1 MCGRAP
7 FWSRF
12 LAFFLLLALPA
23 AGQQTRIAG
32 RIVASGGPPAKLQLY
47 AERPPFDGPRAAY
60 LLSGEP
66 PASSSRQE
74 IVLEP
79 DGTYRI
85 GASGE
90 AIFRLVAVEGE
101 LRFEREIRGARSA
114 EVETLEIPKA
124 QSFEGQVVGPTGE
137 PLAGVV
143 VYLEKVDFSQI
154 APWKMLPTRALTDE
168 KGQFRLPFFPQ
179 SRLVA
184 FAPGYAPRSFK
195 LDTLAAAPRSFRLE
209 KTEARRIWVYRDLD
223 LPQEGVL
230 VATGDGIPLG
240 RTDAKGLAELW
251 VAGDSALFLNVEALR
266 GARWTIEKPIWKDR
280 ELRTFV
286 GGYLVFTGTVLKADG
301 EPCASAAVDL
311 RTPGLQG
318 RPLAEGRTDAL
329 GTYRLGPVDP
339 RRLPRF
345 RGSPEPKWNLRITS
359 PGHAKRTIDWTEE
372 AGVFWVELP
381 QQQLALDVE
390 VSGRVVDSAGRGLE
404 DAAIYVWRQGAPG
417 RSGELSKPVQE
428 PDGMSGEGGD
438 FSVGGVAAGE
448 GVSLE
453 ARAKGFLP
461 RLQHGVLGGMA
472 GVEIELESATA
483 LEIKVMSPEGQP
495 VPRAWVNLFPL
506 EEPVAETAP
515 AETALPRDPTHF
527 SSMTEDS
534 GVVSLPEVRRGQLM
548 LNISAEGFLDLQK
561 EIELG
566 EKALVLEEK
575 LSRGCSIEGTVFDAE
590 GRPAP
595 GANIQISSQSLAG
608 SMTPADQNG
617 RYQVSG
623 LVPGPVTLT
632 ARTRS
637 GVGQVQVELVEGVKA
652 RLDIQASRELFQL
665 RGVLV
670 DATGQPVAGRTIR
683 LGAAVEGSDGAV
695 GMLWHSTTTAGDGNF
710 LFEITEAR
718 RYRVDVLPVGDRFF
732 GSEPVTSL
740 EVDMQQSQSIR
751 LVLPE

>member
-12 LAFFLLLALPA
+12 LIFFWLLALPA

-32 RIVASGGPPAKLQLY
+32 RIVASGGTPAKLQLY

-60 LLSGEP
+60 LLSGEQP
-66 PASSSRQE
+66 VSSRQE
-74 IVLEP
+74 IALGP
-79 DGTYRI
+79 DGTYRF
-85 GASGE
+85 GASSGD

-101 LRFEREIRGARSA
+101 LRFEREIRGAPA
-114 EVETLEIPKA
+114 EIETLEIPRA
-124 QSFEGQVVGPTGE
+124 QSFEGQVVGPSGE
-137 PLAGVV
+137 PLAGAV

-154 APWKMLPTRALTDE
+154 APWKMLPPRGLTDE

-184 FAPGYAPRSFK
+184 FARGYAPRSFK

-209 KTEARRIWVYRDLD
+209 KTEARRIWVYREVD

-251 VAGDSALFLNVEALR
+251 VAGDSALFLNAEALR

-301 EPCASAAVDL
+301 EPCVGAAVDL

-318 RPLAEGRTDAL
+318 RSLAEGRTDAL

-339 RRLPRF
+339 RRFPRF
-345 RGSPEPKWNLRITS
+345 RGSPEPKWNIRIS
-359 PGHAKRTIDWTEE
+359 FPEHAKRTIDWTEE

-381 QQQLALDVE
+381 PQQLALDVE

-417 RSGELSKPVQE
+417 RRGELSKPDQE
-428 PDGMSGEGGD
+428 PDGKTVEGGG
-438 FSVGGVAAGE
+438 FTVAGVAAGE
-448 GVSLE
+448 DVSLE

-472 GVEIELESATA
+472 GVEIELERATA
-483 LEIKVMSPEGQP
+483 LEIQVLSPEGQP
-495 VPRAWVNLFPL
+495 VPRAWVTLFPL

-527 SSMTEDS
+527 SGLTAES
-534 GVVSLPEVRRGQLM
+534 GVVSLPEVRRGKLM
-548 LNISAEGFLDLQK
+548 LEISAEGFLGLQK

-566 EKALVLEEK
+566 EKALLLEEK
-575 LSRGCSIEGTVFDAE
+575 LSRGCSIEGTVFDAA
-590 GRPAP
+590 GRPAA
-595 GANIQISSQSLAG
+595 GAGIQISSQSLAG
-608 SMTPADQNG
+608 SLNPADENG
-617 RYQVSG
+617 HYRISG
-623 LVPGPVTLT
+623 LGPGPVTVT

-637 GVGQVQVELVEGVKA
+637 GVGQVQVDLVEGVKA
-652 RLDIQASRELFQL
+652 RLDIHASRELFQL

-670 DATGQPVAGRTIR
+670 NATGQPVAGRTIR
-683 LGAAVEGSDGAV
+683 LGATVEGSDGAF
-695 GMLWHSTTTAGDGNF
+695 GMLFYSTTTAGDGSF
-710 LFEITEAR
+710 LFEIAEAR
-718 RYRVDVLPVGDRFF
+718 RYRVDVLPVGDRLV
-732 GSEPVTSL
+732 GSEPDTSL
-740 EVDMQQSQSIR
+740 EVDLQQSQSIR